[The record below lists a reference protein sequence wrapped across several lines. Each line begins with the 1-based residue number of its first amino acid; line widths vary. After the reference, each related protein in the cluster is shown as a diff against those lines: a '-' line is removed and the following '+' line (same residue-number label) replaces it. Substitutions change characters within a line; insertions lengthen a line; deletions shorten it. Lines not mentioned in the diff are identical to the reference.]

1 MDIQH
6 RTITLEEYHAI
17 CDLPENA
24 DKILELIDGEIV
36 EKMPSFSPS
45 KTSMRIGRFIGNF
58 VDDKDLGYVTGE
70 AGGYVMPVSGNV
82 YNPDVGYISKAR
94 LSEEPEREAPLPP
107 DLAVEVKSPTDSKR
121 AMRRKA
127 EKYLE
132 NGTQIVWLVFPD
144 EREIEVYSL
153 SDEDVRTVGIDGI
166 LDGASVL
173 PGFTLPVA
181 NIFRD

>member
-36 EKMPSFSPS
+36 EKMPSYEPS
-45 KTSMRIGRFIGNF
+45 NIAGWIVTFINMHLLVNPIGSTTTSD
-58 VDDKDLGYVTGE
+58 VGYVLSE
-70 AGGYVMPVSGNV
+70 DRVLI
-82 YNPDVGYISKAR
+82 PDVGYISNEHRGDK
-94 LSEEPEREAPLPP
+94 PKREVLAPP
-107 DLAVEVKSPTDSKR
+107 DLAIEIKSPSDSKR
-121 AMRRKA
+121 ALRRKA

-132 NGTQIVWLVFPD
+132 NGTQLVWIVFPE

-153 SDEDVRTVGIDGI
+153 TDEDVRTVG
-166 LDGASVL
+166 LDGVLDGGSVL

>member
-36 EKMPSFSPS
+36 EKMPSHKPS
-45 KTSMRIGRFIGNF
+45 KIAMWI
-58 VDDKDLGYVTGE
+58 VTYFNIHLLEHPVGTISGE
-70 AGGYVMPVSGNV
+70 AGGFYMPVTGNV
-82 YNPDVGYISKAR
+82 FNPDVGYISKAR
-94 LSEEPEREAPLPP
+94 LPEEPEREVPMPP

-153 SDEDVRTVGIDGI
+153 VDEDVRTVGIDGT
-166 LDGASVL
+166 LEGGSVL